1 MPSGRTPLSPK
12 TQLAALHRASV
23 GGGLVT
29 AKEASEALGIS
40 ARAATSRLAALT
52 RSGWLTRVRRGVY
65 LILPVEAASGELT
78 TAAEPW
84 TMASVLYDPC
94 YIGGWSAA
102 EHWGLTEQLFRSTFV
117 ATTAHIR
124 KRDEVHLGARFH
136 LVRIKP
142 ERLHGLAVVWR
153 ASVRVRISGA
163 ERTVI
168 DAAVNPAWIGGGR
181 QLAAVLTAYAERPDA
196 SQGNLVSELERHGTG
211 AAAKRLGFLAERLWP
226 DASDLISKCRALKT
240 QGLSKLDPFVES
252 RGRLVTRWSLWANV
266 RIDEAA
272 RS

>member
-1 MPSGRTPLSPK
+1 MPKRPTSLSQK
-12 TQLAALHRASV
+12 AQLAVLHRTSV

-29 AKEASEALGIS
+29 AKTASEALEVS
-40 ARAATSRLAALT
+40 TRAAASRLAALT

-124 KRDEVHLGARFH
+124 RRDQVHLGARFH
-136 LVRIKP
+136 LVRIRP
-142 ERLHGLAVVWR
+142 ERLQGLTIVWR
-153 ASVRVRISGA
+153 SSLRVRVSGV

-168 DAAVNPAWIGGGR
+168 DAAMNPAWVGGGR

-196 SQGNLVSELERHGTG
+196 NQRNLVFELERHGTG
-211 AAAKRLGFLAERLWP
+211 AAAKRLGFLAEQLWP
-226 DASDLISKCRALKT
+226 DASDLINKCRALKT
-240 QGLSKLDPFVES
+240 EGLSKLDPLVES
-252 RGRLVTRWSLWANV
+252 RGKLVTRWSLWANV
-266 RIDEAA
+266 RTDEAA